1 MNKSAYLLFAALAA
15 GLGLWGFWLGRSS
28 VQPAERAVAVA
39 SAPAAPVPAPAEAAP
54 APEAPA
60 AVEPAAEAVSVKPAK
75 TPRMARVAAAK
86 KVEPV
91 GKPVKEAAAPMA
103 PQEVSPGSP
112 AVPSAP
118 APLEPA
124 PPKPVETAK
133 VFKPEKE
140 YESATPPKPREPHTA
155 TIPAG
160 TLISVRLRE
169 ALSSERNSSGDT
181 FMATL
186 DQPLIVDG
194 FVIAEK
200 GAPARGHIAE
210 LAQAGRVKGR
220 AALALELKSL
230 TTSDGQRIDLETDTF
245 RREAESG
252 VKKDAVKTG
261 VMAGIGAAIGAIAG
275 GGKGAAIGAGIGG
288 ATGAGTVLA
297 TRGQDASLPAETRLT
312 FRLKNPVTITEKL
325 N

>member
-1 MNKSAYLLFAALAA
+1 
-15 GLGLWGFWLGRSS
+15 
-28 VQPAERAVAVA
+28 V
-39 SAPAAPVPAPAEAAP
+39 
-54 APEAPA
+54 
-60 AVEPAAEAVSVKPAK
+60 
-75 TPRMARVAAAK
+75 
-86 KVEPV
+86 
-91 GKPVKEAAAPMA
+91 
-103 PQEVSPGSP
+103 
-112 AVPSAP
+112 
-118 APLEPA
+118 
-124 PPKPVETAK
+124 
-133 VFKPEKE
+133 
-140 YESATPPKPREPHTA
+140 
-155 TIPAG
+155 
-160 TLISVRLRE
+160 
-169 ALSSERNSSGDT
+169 
-181 FMATL
+181 
-186 DQPLIVDG
+186 
-194 FVIAEK
+194 
-200 GAPARGHIAE
+200 E